1 MANFLFNSRLQK
13 RYENDSL
20 VSISRAEYDFQ
31 NIPMGPGDKESLDNM
46 VVQMYIQG
54 IVSFD
59 AIKQKIENDTNYFR
73 DRSECI
79 DVIYTFDSEKKEI
92 TSIVLNRIDIK
103 AKFVFLVSDE
113 NEDIPESLLVENISS
128 IPEMRNVYP
137 ERAYSDEK
145 LEDEI
150 DTYENRVETAQDYL
164 EDEDDPTVR
173 GVLSSRLYSYRQT
186 LQQLLT
192 EKKRRGL

>member
-1 MANFLFNSRLQK
+1 M
-13 RYENDSL
+13 
-20 VSISRAEYDFQ
+20 
-31 NIPMGPGDKESLDNM
+31 
-46 VVQMYIQG
+46 
-54 IVSFD
+54 
-59 AIKQKIENDTNYFR
+59 
-73 DRSECI
+73 
-79 DVIYTFDSEKKEI
+79 
-92 TSIVLNRIDIK
+92 NRIDIK
-103 AKFVFLVSDE
+103 AKFVFLASDE
-113 NEDIPESLLVENISS
+113 NEDVPESLLVENISS
-128 IPEMRNVYP
+128 ITEMRNVYP

-164 EDEDDPTVR
+164 EDEDDLTVR